1 MSSKQTRS
9 ALLVRA
15 GAARSSKTNP
25 ALTSRA
31 LLARRL
37 LEPNEM
43 TKICLQPWKSP
54 SHCKK
59 RHYFWHREEG
69 MAVRVRLMD
78 CSILA
83 NSLSG
88 ISGNKAAAMLPLAG
102 TSLSMTS
109 EKVPFCFEAIRR
121 WYADSMSGI
130 VFMISLWN
138 RKPMEA
144 TRLEG
149 CNGNREPEK

>member
-1 MSSKQTRS
+1 M
-9 ALLVRA
+9 V
-15 GAARSSKTNP
+15 
-25 ALTSRA
+25 
-31 LLARRL
+31 
-37 LEPNEM
+37 
-43 TKICLQPWKSP
+43 
-54 SHCKK
+54 
-59 RHYFWHREEG
+59 
-69 MAVRVRLMD
+69 VRVRLMD
-78 CSILA
+78 CSMFA
-83 NSLSG
+83 NFLSG
-88 ISGNKAAAMLPLAG
+88 ISGNESAAKKAAAMLPLAG